1 MDIRSAE
8 PQGSVALSA
17 RRFGRRFLLD
27 LIFAALLAVLA
38 IYGVLYVN
46 PVIAG
51 TPAHPQRWISVLLAA
66 LWPAGSLVLVSFI
79 ERLLPAAGPRKSAA
93 NWFLHLQINLFYTFM
108 AGIAAGVTFIVTG
121 AIANHFGFK
130 LGLIDLQFASGRSL
144 LAMFGAVWVAAV
156 AGDFFFYWFHRALH
170 KVPVLWAHHKMHH
183 MDETLEAVTVTRQN
197 WIEVFIAAVL
207 IFIPMRIMFK
217 VDSFDLVQLGLLSGA
232 FVTIF
237 SNLLGL
243 GHMNVRL
250 QVGRA
255 SVIFCS
261 PQVHRIHHSRLPQH
275 RDKNFAFIL
284 PLWDV
289 LFGTYCAPQR
299 DEFPPTGVE
308 GEGEIHSFWE
318 SQIYTQ
324 REWWRMFKRW
334 RQRRAGGGP
343 S

>member
-1 MDIRSAE
+1 MVVRSGE
-8 PQGSVALSA
+8 PLGSVVEGAGPS
-17 RRFGRRFLLD
+17 GRRLLLD
-27 LIFAALLAVLA
+27 VIFAGLLAALA

-46 PVIAG
+46 PLIAG
-51 TPAHPQRWISVLLAA
+51 TPARPQPWAAVLLAA

-79 ERLLPAAGPRKSAA
+79 ERLLPAAGPRKSAS
-93 NWFLHLQINLFYTFM
+93 NWLLHLQINLFYTFM
-108 AGIAAGVTFIVTG
+108 AGIAAGVTIIATG
-121 AIANHFGFK
+121 AIASHFGFK
-130 LGLIDLQFASGRSL
+130 LGLIDLRFASGRGL

-170 KVPVLWAHHKMHH
+170 RVPVLWAHHKMHH

-197 WIEVFIAAVL
+197 WIEVFIAALL
-207 IFIPMRIMFK
+207 IFIPMRIVFK

-243 GHMNVRL
+243 GHMNVRW

-275 RDKNFAFIL
+275 RDRNFAFIF

-289 LFGTYCAPQR
+289 LFRTYYAPQR
-299 DEFPPTGVE
+299 DEFPPTGVA

-324 REWWRMFKRW
+324 REWWRMFRGW
-334 RQRRAGGGP
+334 RQRRARGG
-343 S
+343 SA